1 MAPIAKD
8 PEISSQPSTARL
20 QPAAVEIPVTVN
32 GARTVHG
39 TDKREP
45 FSENTQ
51 TVLVFANGAVVRL
64 SSAVA
69 PGQLLFLTNEKSK
82 KEVVCQVVKSK
93 NDRNVSGYVELEFTE
108 AAPGFWGMRFPGT
121 TAPPAGSGVGKPPVS
136 TPSMKFLAEKLAE
149 VKVIAPIAPA
159 SAPKPAEN
167 AVAAIS
173 APTAVPAKPVKDL
186 NTAPVVPAQPPAANA
201 SRIPSLSEFLTQGAN
216 GSELKAP
223 EKPKPNQVPESANQ
237 SGANSRAVLP
247 KLVPDS
253 EKHDLAA
260 RLNLPPAPAI
270 PNPAPG
276 TSTFDFAAEEV
287 KIPAWLE
294 PLARNSATITE
305 FKAPELK
312 VAEPISFAAKPNE
325 IPETTAVES
334 EAKAPDPLNSATG
347 AFESLEQPAAALTL
361 SSEGP
366 TPNFGSS
373 LALDA
378 RSNSSESSSRS
389 GKGLIFGLLA
399 TGLLLAAGGGWY
411 WYSNQPTNVSANGNA
426 SSGQSNF
433 GVSAPAGT
441 AAAAP
446 SSPSEPANPITTNAE
461 TLSFANRNSASPA
474 SSPVNN
480 SVPAA
485 GSNSQ
490 RSAAPAENLLP
501 RSQPVAEPLPAAVKK
516 PSVGEIHLA
525 APVVNRNITN
535 EKETSGPIDLAP
547 SFSGSAISTEESGGL
562 NVLASKTRQPVAP
575 VPVGGDVKQARLL
588 SSVPPLYPT
597 LARNQRL
604 SGNVVI
610 DALID
615 TNGRVS
621 TMKVLSGPAL
631 LHQSAMEA
639 VRQWKY
645 QPATLNGQPMAMHL
659 TVTVQFKLQ

>member
-1 MAPIAKD
+1 MAPIAKE
-8 PEISSQPSTARL
+8 PEVSSQPGAAKP

-32 GARTVHG
+32 GARTVEG

-45 FSENTQ
+45 FSEHTQ
-51 TVLVFANGAVVRL
+51 TVLVFANGAVIRL
-64 SSAVA
+64 SSAVSS
-69 PGQLLFLTNEKSK
+69 GQLLFLTNEKSK

-121 TAPPAGSGVGKPPVS
+121 TPPAAAKPSPAVLA
-136 TPSMKFLAEKLAE
+136 PSMKSLEEKLAE
-149 VKVIAPIAPA
+149 VKAIAPVA
-159 SAPKPAEN
+159 SSLKPADN
-167 AVAAIS
+167 AVASLS
-173 APTAVPAKPVKDL
+173 APIAVPAKPAEAPKDL
-186 NTAPVVPAQPPAANA
+186 KAAPLVPAQPLANA
-201 SRIPSLSEFLTQGAN
+201 SKIPSLSEFLTQGAN

-223 EKPKPNQVPESANQ
+223 EKAKPNQAPEAAKP
-237 SGANSRAVLP
+237 SGANSPTALP
-247 KLVPDS
+247 KLPSDS
-253 EKHDLAA
+253 DNNDLAS
-260 RLNLPPAPAI
+260 RLNLAPAPAN

-276 TSTFDFAAEEV
+276 SSTFDFAADEV

-312 VAEPISFAAKPNE
+312 ASEPIFFEPKPGE
-325 IPETTAVES
+325 IHLPETPGVES
-334 EAKAPDPLNSATG
+334 EAKVSDAVTLATG
-347 AFESLEQPAAALTL
+347 LVGSSEQQAADLTL

-373 LALDA
+373 LPLDG
-378 RSNSSESSSRS
+378 RSNSSQSFRS

-399 TGLLLAAGGGWY
+399 TGLLLAAGGWY
-411 WYSNQPTNVSANGNA
+411 WYSNQPTNVSANGTVP
-426 SSGQSNF
+426 SGPNNF
-433 GVSAPAGT
+433 GGS
-441 AAAAP
+441 AP
-446 SSPSEPANPITTNAE
+446 SSASDPAQPVTTSAE
-461 TLSFANRNSASPA
+461 TPSFANRNSVPSQINSSAPA
-474 SSPVNN
+474 SGNN
-480 SVPAA
+480 SDRSAVPA
-485 GSNSQ
+485 
-490 RSAAPAENLLP
+490 EKLVP
-501 RSQPVAEPLPAAVKK
+501 RSLPVVEPLPAAVKK

-525 APVVNRNITN
+525 APVVNRNMA
-535 EKETSGPIDLAP
+535 KESSGTADLAP
-547 SFSGSAISTEESGGL
+547 AFSSSGLSPESGEL
-562 NVLASKTRQPVAP
+562 NLLASKGKQPTAP

-588 SSVPPLYPT
+588 SSVPPVYPS

-615 TNGRVS
+615 TTGRVS
-621 TMKVLSGPAL
+621 AMKVLSGPAL

-639 VRQWKY
+639 VRQWRY